1 MASKVKN
8 RPRQSLRSTMK
19 ATKYMMRFVWRIQD
33 GKKYIFLHSF
43 VSILTAVLP
52 LALVYMPGL
61 IINELTGARRVD
73 VLLIYIGI
81 TVGIPFIQSVVVS
94 SLNVYLNNLRYL
106 FMVRVK
112 VDYISHCADMDL
124 ESMENPDIQILRER
138 AEETSSNS
146 LNTFGY
152 LSGLASAV
160 ISVIMC
166 ASIISVL
173 NPLLLALVIAVV
185 IINYANSKWLEKKK
199 YSINIEI
206 GKLNRFGWPVTN
218 YLSDLRYAK
227 EVRLYQLKDYFTRLY
242 RDKRMEAGEY
252 GKKDAAYTRRNGLIG
267 AVVSLFQNVLLYGY
281 FVYQVV
287 IGALAVGDMTI
298 YMGAISQFTASLNNV
313 TRQYLNLS
321 MLSLSVQEL
330 MEFMKIPLK
339 NLNSGSD
346 TPEFDKNSVIEFK
359 NVSFRYP
366 GSEKYALKNLNIVIH
381 GNEKLCIV
389 GVNGSGKSTFVK
401 LLTRLYM
408 PTEGEILLN
417 GKNINEYDYLQYS
430 RLFSSV
436 FQDFALYNLSLGENI
451 VMADEYHFE
460 RLESA
465 VRESG
470 LSSLVSSNKNG
481 YDTIIY
487 KWYDPEGIEPSGGE
501 GQRIAIARACYHG
514 RDIYILDEPTAALDP
529 MAEYEIYTQ
538 FNSMITG
545 KCAILI
551 THRLSA
557 VQLADKVAV
566 FDDGQVAEC
575 GTHTELYAKGGIYT
589 EMFDKQA
596 QFYRDKKPQQE

>member
-1 MASKVKN
+1 
-8 RPRQSLRSTMK
+8 MK
-19 ATKYMMRFVWRIQD
+19 ATKYMMSFVWRIQD

-330 MEFMKIPLK
+330 MEFMKIPLN
-339 NLNSGSD
+339 NLNSG
-346 TPEFDKNSVIEFK
+346 
-359 NVSFRYP
+359 
-366 GSEKYALKNLNIVIH
+366 
-381 GNEKLCIV
+381 
-389 GVNGSGKSTFVK
+389 
-401 LLTRLYM
+401 
-408 PTEGEILLN
+408 
-417 GKNINEYDYLQYS
+417 EY
-430 RLFSSV
+430 
-436 FQDFALYNLSLGENI
+436 
-451 VMADEYHFE
+451 
-460 RLESA
+460 
-465 VRESG
+465 SG
-470 LSSLVSSNKNG
+470 L
-481 YDTIIY
+481 
-487 KWYDPEGIEPSGGE
+487 
-501 GQRIAIARACYHG
+501 
-514 RDIYILDEPTAALDP
+514 
-529 MAEYEIYTQ
+529 
-538 FNSMITG
+538 
-545 KCAILI
+545 
-551 THRLSA
+551 
-557 VQLADKVAV
+557 
-566 FDDGQVAEC
+566 
-575 GTHTELYAKGGIYT
+575 
-589 EMFDKQA
+589 
-596 QFYRDKKPQQE
+596 